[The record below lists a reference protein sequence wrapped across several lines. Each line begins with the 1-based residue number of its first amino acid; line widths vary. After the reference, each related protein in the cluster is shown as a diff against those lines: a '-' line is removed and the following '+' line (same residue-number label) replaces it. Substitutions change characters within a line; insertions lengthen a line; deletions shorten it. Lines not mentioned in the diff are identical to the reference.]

1 MNVKQFYETIN
12 GNYSKALETMMSEDF
27 IKRMLTKFMQNNSFK
42 DVMSNYESKNYHGV
56 FEASH
61 SLKGVCGNLALTP
74 LYEKASA
81 LCEKTRVL
89 KEGETLDIELEIN
102 ELKEVYERV
111 TSLINNFINQ

>member
-1 MNVKQFYETIN
+1 MTAKELYESFN
-12 GNYSKALETMMSEDF
+12 GNYTLAVQTMMNDDF

-42 DVMSNYESKNYHGV
+42 DVMSSYESKNYHGV

-61 SLKGVCGNLALTP
+61 SLQGVCCNLALTP

-89 KEGETLDIELEIN
+89 KEGETPDIELEIN